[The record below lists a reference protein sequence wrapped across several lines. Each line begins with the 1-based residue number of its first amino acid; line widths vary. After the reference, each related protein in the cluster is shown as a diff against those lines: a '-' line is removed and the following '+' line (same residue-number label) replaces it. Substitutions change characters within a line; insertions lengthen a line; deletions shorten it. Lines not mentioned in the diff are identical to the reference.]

1 MDEKKIIK
9 QILDGDIENYRLLLE
24 RYQKG
29 LVRHCFTMVNDYDL
43 ANDLTQEAC
52 IKAYLQLKQ
61 YKEDYRFS
69 TWLYKIATN
78 LCLDFLKKRR
88 HVSLDDIPEP
98 VSNFPSPQEKA
109 IKNESASE
117 LHQAVKKLS
126 LKYQTVISLYYWQ
139 DQTYEEIAEIMQIP
153 IGTVRTWLKRAKE
166 QLKEELNG

>member
-1 MDEKKIIK
+1 MDEHEIIK
-9 QILDGDIENYRLLLE
+9 QILGGDIEKYRLLLE

-29 LVRHCFTMVNDYDL
+29 LVHHCLNMVNDYDI

-52 IKAYLQLKQ
+52 IKAYLQLKR

-98 VSNFPSPQEKA
+98 MSNLPSPQEQI
-109 IKNESASE
+109 IKNE
-117 LHQAVKKLS
+117 VTTKLYQTIKQLP

-139 DQTYEEIAEIMQIP
+139 EQSYEEIAEIMNVP
-153 IGTVRTWLKRAKE
+153 LGTVRTWLKRAKDA
-166 QLKEELNG
+166 LKEELNG